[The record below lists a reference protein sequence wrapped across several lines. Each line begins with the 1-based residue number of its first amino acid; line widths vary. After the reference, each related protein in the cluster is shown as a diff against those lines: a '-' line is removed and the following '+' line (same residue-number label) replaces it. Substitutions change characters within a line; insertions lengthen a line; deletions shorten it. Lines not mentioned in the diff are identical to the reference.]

1 MVRAFIPVAGVG
13 TRLKPHTYTQ
23 PKGLIQVAGKPILG
37 HIIDHLKQ
45 AGIRD
50 IVFIIGYLGNKIEEY
65 VLRHHPD
72 IDAHFVLQADGRGTA
87 HALWMARDLIPEQD
101 PLLIIFGDTIIEADL
116 YEILKYPGTILGV
129 KKVDDPRLFGVAEL
143 DDKGTIIRVVEK
155 PAIPKSNLA
164 LIGMYRIA
172 ESALFKRSLEEMI
185 EEGSQRQNE
194 FHLTEVL
201 MRMIQAG
208 ARMKT
213 FDVKNWFDC
222 GRKDILLQTNAKL
235 LKTSTYPKAVQEE
248 YDRVILIPPV
258 YIGPNCRISNSIIG
272 PNVSIGE
279 SSEVSSAIIQN
290 SIIGSNSHIEMAGLS
305 ASVIGNDSTLKGVG
319 LSLNLGD
326 STEINIG

>member
-1 MVRAFIPVAGVG
+1 MVRAFIPVAGAG

-37 HIIDHLKQ
+37 HIIDHLKE

-72 IDAHFVLQADGRGTA
+72 IEAHFVVQPDGKGTA
-87 HALWMARDLIPEQD
+87 HALWMARDLIPEHD
-101 PLLIIFGDTIIEADL
+101 PLLIIFGDTIIDANL
-116 YEILKYPGTILGV
+116 SEILKQPGSVLGV
-129 KKVDDPRLFGVAEL
+129 KKVDDPRFFGVAEL
-143 DDKGTIIRVVEK
+143 KEDGSILRLVEK

-172 ESALFKRSLEEMI
+172 ESQLFRKSLEELI
-185 EEGSQRQNE
+185 SEGSHRPSE

-201 MRMIQAG
+201 MRMIQSG
-208 ARMKT
+208 AVMRT

-235 LKTSTYPKAVQEE
+235 LKTSVYARPVQEDYE
-248 YDRVILIPPV
+248 RVILIPPV
-258 YIGPNCRISNSIIG
+258 YIGPNCKISNSIIG

-279 SSEVSSAIIQN
+279 SSHVASAIIQN
-290 SIIGSNSHIEMAGLS
+290 SIIGSNSHIETATLD